1 MWSEYHAFQNW
12 RTHGVTL
19 KDHEEES
26 LVKLYQEGP
35 VGKHPSLFHVGGFA
49 KLPADGLETKISL
62 KNNMEN

>member
-1 MWSEYHAFQNW
+1 M
-12 RTHGVTL
+12 TL